1 MARNW
6 WMTTLCK
13 RPSKART
20 TSAQHNPTKRKSL
33 CLPHQRS
40 GIGTV
45 VLVVD
50 FVLVAVV
57 VVAVVVLATVVVMAV
72 LAVHKTDCMN
82 SKIVAD
88 PAVEIVVVVGYTV
101 VVVVVDIV
109 GCTVVLVVDT
119 VAVPVSE
126 CGQSSCEPQ
135 RMFEIVCQN
144 SASSI
149 AIAER

>member
-1 MARNW
+1 
-6 WMTTLCK
+6 MTTLCK

-57 VVAVVVLATVVVMAV
+57 VVVAVVVLATVVVMMAV

-101 VVVVVDIV
+101 VVVVDIV

-119 VAVPVSE
+119 VAVPVSGY
-126 CGQSSCEPQ
+126 GQSSCEPQ
-135 RMFEIVCQN
+135 QMFEIVCQN